1 MSNTRFDVPGAL
13 ASAGFI
19 LGWTIGPIFIKLL
32 TGYMDTWT
40 QNALRYSVAC
50 LFWLPFLLWQ
60 IRKASFPS
68 RLWKAA
74 VPVAVVNLFGQ
85 STWAAGFYFSNPA
98 FLVLLSKTCILFVA
112 LISIFVFPDERPLLK
127 NPRFWIGLALAF
139 AGTFGVVMYHSES
152 QADGLFW
159 GTFFALGHS
168 LTFAVYTVL
177 VKRYLQDIDSRL
189 SFSVITLYT
198 APALMVIAFLLGRPL
213 DTLSLGWRPW
223 SYVVTS
229 GIIAIALGHTF
240 FYVAVRR
247 LGANIP
253 SVLLLVIPLTTLIV
267 SWFIFRERLTL
278 VQGLS
283 ALLLLAGLTVT
294 LRAEKPTGAPPND

>member
-1 MSNTRFDVPGAL
+1 MSKIRFDIPAAL
-13 ASAGFI
+13 ACAGFI

-32 TGYMDTWT
+32 TGYMDPWT
-40 QNALRYSVAC
+40 QNGLRYSVAC
-50 LFWLPFLLWQ
+50 LFWLPFLLWT
-60 IRKASFPS
+60 IRKGRFPAH
-68 RLWKAA
+68 LWKAA
-74 VPVAVVNLFGQ
+74 LPVAFVNLFGQ

-112 LISIFVFPDERPLLK
+112 AISIFVFPDERPLLR
-127 NPRFWIGLALAF
+127 NPRFWIGLVLAF
-139 AGTFGVVMYHSES
+139 AGTFGVVMYHSPS
-152 QADGLFW
+152 QAEGLFW

-177 VKRYLQDIDSRL
+177 VKIYLKDIDSRV
-189 SFSVITLYT
+189 SFAVITLYT
-198 APALMVIAFLLGRPL
+198 APALMAVAFLMGRPL
-213 DTLSLGWRPW
+213 DTLSLGWKPW
-223 SYVVTS
+223 SYVVIS
-229 GIIAIALGHTF
+229 AVVAIALGHTF

-247 LGANIP
+247 LGASIP

-267 SWFIFRERLTL
+267 SYFIFHERLTA

-294 LRAEKPTGAPPND
+294 LRAEKPTGIESE